1 VVAAVRLERREAAQQ
16 ASVTDVKLDAANL
29 RDFLRAEAARLLGIP
44 GEALAIHRPL
54 AELGMDSLA
63 AIEFRT
69 RVSQAVGEDLPA
81 TLLFNYPALEPL
93 ARYLEGRFFAPVAAG
108 SAEDDLLRELEDA
121 GY

>member
-1 VVAAVRLERREAAQQ
+1 MQ
-16 ASVTDVKLDAANL
+16 
-29 RDFLRAEAARLLGIP
+29 
-44 GEALAIHRPL
+44 RPL

-69 RVSQAVGEDLPA
+69 RLSQAVGEDLPA
-81 TLLFNYPALEPL
+81 TLLFNYPALAPL